1 MSYTK
6 REVLEVIKMTEV
18 EHFDVRT
25 VTMGISLLD
34 CASEDP
40 KACARKI
47 YEKLL
52 RYGSLLPKTVSEVAE
67 NLGIRVANK
76 RLAVTPIALVSTK
89 TDPSS
94 YVTIAKEI
102 DRAAAEMGFDYVG
115 GFSALVE
122 AGFTRADEALV
133 EAIPE
138 ALTVTSRVC
147 SSMNVGTTRVG
158 LNMDAIL
165 KTAALIKDTAYRT
178 REKGSVGCAKFVV
191 FANAVDNNPFIAG
204 AFHGVGN
211 PEVLINVGLS
221 GPGVVLDAIKQR
233 GPCDLRELSEVIKKA
248 SYKVTRV
255 GEIVGR
261 EVARRLEIPFGIVD
275 ISLAPTPELGDSV
288 GEVLMAMGIAR
299 PGAPG
304 TTAALALLTDAVKKG
319 GTMATSAVGGLSG
332 AFIPVSEDAAMISA
346 AREGILTLAK
356 LEAMTAVCSVGLD
369 MVAVPGDTPEDVL
382 AGFLADELS
391 IGIINAKTTA
401 VRVIPAY
408 GKKAGDIVSFGGLLG
423 DAPIQELCMLS
434 PKGFVSRG
442 GQIPPPITSLRN

>member
-25 VTMGISLLD
+25 VTMGITLLD
-34 CASEDP
+34 CADEDP
-40 KACARKI
+40 KAAARKV
-47 YEKLL
+47 YEKLT
-52 RYGSLLPKTVSEVAE
+52 RYGASLPGTVSEVADS
-67 NLGIRVANK
+67 LGIRVANR
-76 RLAVTPIALVSTK
+76 RLAVTPVSLIATR
-89 TDPSS
+89 PEPRS

-102 DRAAAEMGFDYVG
+102 DRAAGEMGFDYVG

-122 AGFTRADEALV
+122 SGFTRADEALIA
-133 EAIPE
+133 AIPE
-138 ALTVTSRVC
+138 TLTVTSRMC
-147 SSMNVGTTRVG
+147 SSLNVGTTRVG
-158 LNMDAIL
+158 LNMDAVL
-165 KTAALIKDTAYRT
+165 KTAALIKETAFMT
-178 REKGSVGCAKFVV
+178 RERGSIGCAKFVV
-191 FANAVDNNPFIAG
+191 FTNAVDNNPFIAG

-211 PEVLINVGLS
+211 PEVMINVGLS
-221 GPGVVLDAIKQR
+221 GPGVVLDAIRQR

-261 EVARRLEIPFGIVD
+261 EVAKRLGIPFGIVD

-288 GEVLMAMGIAR
+288 GEVLMAMGIER

-332 AFIPVSEDAAMISA
+332 AFIPVSEDGAMISA
-346 AREGILTLAK
+346 AHEGILTLEK

-369 MVAVPGDTPEDVL
+369 MVAVPGDTPEDIL

-401 VRVIPAY
+401 VRVIPVH
-408 GKKAGDIVSFGGLLG
+408 GKKAGEIVSFGGLLG
-423 DAPIQELCMLS
+423 DAPVQELKLFS
-434 PKGFVSRG
+434 PSGFVSRG
-442 GQIPPPITSLRN
+442 GQVPPPITSLRN